1 MLLQVWLNAVK
12 AMLGE
17 TQFFDD
23 FSGSVFD
30 TIATVLLVAYLLI
43 MTIMMLNLL
52 IAVLSTAHARIDMNT
67 DQEYK
72 VRQASRPC

>member
-1 MLLQVWLNAVK
+1 M
-12 AMLGE
+12 
-17 TQFFDD
+17 
-23 FSGSVFD
+23 FD